1 MLQGFERHRDQIVP
15 VLGRE
20 HQRITTQLNNGSQ
33 NLPGTESLELGQLL
47 EEGRLCNSTPYS
59 EQRQH
64 STNHEGASDRRAFDL
79 LHEEHLLALAARRVA
94 RSSRKRNAAG
104 TEHPAASHLRNPV
117 RCRSDIYQRG
127 QLFRDSVRLVTGA
140 AIACPYQV
148 ADGTWSRQW
157 ITSFQKVLATGVN
170 IRPCQ
175 SEHVVCQ
182 IDASFPTGP
191 LDHWQST
198 DFRWTRPA
206 SKP

>member
-1 MLQGFERHRDQIVP
+1 MP
-15 VLGRE
+15 ALGCE
-20 HQRITTQLNNGSQ
+20 HQRITTQLNNGSH
-33 NLPGTESLELGQLL
+33 NLPDTESLELGQPL
-47 EEGRLCNSTPYS
+47 EESRLCNSTPYS
-59 EQRQH
+59 EQQRH
-64 STNHEGASDRRAFDL
+64 STNHEGASDL
-79 LHEEHLLALAARRVA
+79 VA

-198 DFRWTRPA
+198 DFGWARPA